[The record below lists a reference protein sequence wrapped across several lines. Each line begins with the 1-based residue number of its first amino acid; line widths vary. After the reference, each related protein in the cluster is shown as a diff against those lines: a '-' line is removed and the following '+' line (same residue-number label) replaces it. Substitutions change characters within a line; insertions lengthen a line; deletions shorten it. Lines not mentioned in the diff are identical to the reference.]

1 MKEEIMKNNNEIRSF
16 SILGGVNTEK
26 NKREKAVQI
35 NCFFKI

>member
-26 NKREKAVQI
+26 YKREKAVQI
-35 NCFFKI
+35 NFSFKI